1 MTLDTM
7 SRKDRKM
14 LGLKKVVEYVRE
26 LVAGDIVALEK
37 SRKDAVAAYKEAK
50 SELDDR
56 TDACTRLHREN
67 QRLRADLNKA
77 VRAIDR
83 FTTEGIERPDRRWN
97 KVWLK
102 MHRNAFS
109 HLVDVY
115 CSITDRHTTIPPY
128 FPSEGNL
135 ERAAKAGEVS
145 DPSRFKMGPGPQCV
159 FDHEGGIVRVRMN
172 GEFYGEIP
180 IEEFNRLGG
189 SESSY
194 HPVKI
199 DYVNWRGERYVRSV
213 EPQSIWFGST
223 KFHPEKQWLMK
234 ARGEDG
240 ALKDYAMKDIKSW
253 GQAPGEQDP
262 KVEAPQKDP

>member
-1 MTLDTM
+1 
-7 SRKDRKM
+7 M
-14 LGLKKVVEYVRE
+14 LKWDKIVGYVRE
-26 LVAGDIVALEK
+26 FFAGDIVALEK
-37 SRKDAVAAYKEAK
+37 SRKDAVVAYREAK
-50 SELDDR
+50 NELDER

-77 VRAIDR
+77 VLAIDR
-83 FTTEGIERPDRRWN
+83 FTTEGIERPDRIWN
-97 KVWLK
+97 SGWLK

-145 DPSRFKMGPGPQCV
+145 DPSRFRMGPGPQCS
-159 FDHEGGIVRVRMN
+159 FDQEGGIVRVRMN
-172 GEFYGEIP
+172 GEFYGEMS
-180 IEEFNRLGG
+180 IEEFNQLGR

-199 DYVNWRGERYVRSV
+199 DYVNWRGEQYVRSV

-223 KFHPEKQWLMK
+223 RWHPEKQWLMK

-253 GQAPGEQDP
+253 HEQDQ
-262 KVEAPQKDP
+262 KSEETQKDP

>member
-1 MTLDTM
+1 MTLNWN
-7 SRKDRKM
+7 KIV
-14 LGLKKVVEYVRE
+14 GYVRE
-26 LVAGDIVALEK
+26 IFDGDIVALEK
-37 SRKDAVAAYKEAK
+37 SRNDAVAAYREAK
-50 SELDDR
+50 EEIEEK
-56 TDACTRLHREN
+56 TATCTRLHREN

-97 KVWLK
+97 GVWLK

-115 CSITDRHTTIPPY
+115 CSITDRHPHIPHY
-128 FPSEGNL
+128 YPSKGNL
-135 ERAAKAGEVS
+135 ERAVKSGYVLDNFFRGSA
-145 DPSRFKMGPGPQCV
+145 GPQCV
-159 FDHEGGIVRVRMN
+159 FDHGGGIVRVRMN
-172 GEFYGEIP
+172 GEFYGEMP
-180 IEEFNRLGG
+180 IEEFNLLGG
-189 SESSY
+189 CESSY

-234 ARGEDG
+234 AMGEDG

-253 GQAPGEQDP
+253 NQVPDEQGP
-262 KVEAPQKDP
+262 KGEAPQKDP

>member
-1 MTLDTM
+1 MLDWD
-7 SRKDRKM
+7 KIV
-14 LGLKKVVEYVRE
+14 GYVRE
-26 LVAGDIVALEK
+26 IFVGDIVALEK
-37 SRKDAVAAYKEAK
+37 AKDNAVRAYVKEKLA
-50 SELDDR
+50 LAHR
-56 TDACTRLHREN
+56 TDTCSRLHREN

-97 KVWLK
+97 SGWLK

-115 CSITDRHTTIPPY
+115 CSIKDRHPHIPHY
-128 FPSEGNL
+128 APSKGNL
-135 ERAAKAGEVS
+135 ERAAKSGYVLDNFFRGAA
-145 DPSRFKMGPGPQCV
+145 GPQCV
-159 FDHEGGIVRVRMN
+159 FDHDGGIVRVRMN
-172 GEFYGEIP
+172 GDFYGEMS
-180 IEEFNRLGG
+180 IEEFNQLGG

-199 DYVNWRGERYVRSV
+199 DYLNWRGERYVRSV

-223 KFHPEKQWLMK
+223 RWHHEPQWLMK

-253 GQAPGEQDP
+253 NQVTGGEEP
-262 KVEAPQKDP
+262 KSEANQKES